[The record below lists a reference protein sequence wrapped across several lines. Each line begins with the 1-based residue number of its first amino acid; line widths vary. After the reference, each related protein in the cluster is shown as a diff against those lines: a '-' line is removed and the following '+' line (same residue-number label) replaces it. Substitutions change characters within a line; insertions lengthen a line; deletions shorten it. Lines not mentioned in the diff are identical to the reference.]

1 MEDIRRQDMR
11 IFLRELTSPG
21 RVILVV
27 GGCFLLWVFPLFS
40 PGFSIAKIVTIGAVI
55 AWAVV
60 SAHLSSLQKRFLNKR
75 YEALWHGCKDRL
87 TRFNEVLRKLR
98 KEQIADLNEVP
109 KTIDR
114 TSVSI
119 YCALRRADIIAN
131 EVHSTERGLYV
142 APPVIA
148 PPTTDPQSN
157 ELYRIADKNIAE
169 YKQGFAGVMAG
180 VQRTEAQ
187 SAVFMTTVDT
197 LRMKMLGY
205 RLVGKSPELSSHDFL
220 EALTEAKLQL
230 ASIDHALE
238 ELELA
243 PYPKTIAIQPEANP
257 PLREGK
263 EGELSTPNQEIEGQ
277 A

>member
-1 MEDIRRQDMR
+1 MDDVQRQDLR
-11 IFLRELTSPG
+11 LFLRETVSAG
-21 RVILVV
+21 RILLIF
-27 GGCFLLWVFPLFS
+27 GGGFLLWNFPLFS
-40 PGFSIAKIVTIGAVI
+40 PGVSPAKLITIGFLVLATVANAYTTSI
-55 AWAVV
+55 R
-60 SAHLSSLQKRFLNKR
+60 KRFLNKR
-75 YEALWHGCKDRL
+75 YEALWTGCKDRL
-87 TRFNEVLRKLR
+87 VRFHEVRNKMR
-98 KEQIADLNEVP
+98 REQVADLLEVP

-114 TSVSI
+114 TAESI
-119 YCALRRADIIAN
+119 YYALRRADLISN
-131 EVHSTERGLYV
+131 EVHASEKGLYNV
-142 APPVIA
+142 PPVWS

-169 YKQGFAGVMAG
+169 YRQGFAGVMAG

-238 ELELA
+238 ELELS
-243 PYPKTIAIQPEANP
+243 PYPKTIAVQPDKP
-257 PLREGK
+257 
-263 EGELSTPNQEIEGQ
+263 EIHIEQGPGS
-277 A
+277 